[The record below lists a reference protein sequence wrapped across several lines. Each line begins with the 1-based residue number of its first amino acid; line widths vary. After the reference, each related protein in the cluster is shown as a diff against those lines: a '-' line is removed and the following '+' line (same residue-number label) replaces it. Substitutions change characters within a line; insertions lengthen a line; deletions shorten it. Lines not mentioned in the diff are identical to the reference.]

1 MFRVRVELDQEEC
14 LQLFAAITDRLL
26 EEAALSTEDRA
37 ALKRWR
43 STAMRPG
50 SDGMREL
57 STKINADLDR
67 TLQNKAKS
75 AIMRPDWK

>member
-1 MFRVRVELDQEEC
+1 MKVELEAEEC
-14 LQLFAAITDRLL
+14 LQLFAAISDRLL
-26 EEAALSTEDRA
+26 DEASLSTEDRA

-43 STAMRPG
+43 STSMKPG
-50 SDGMREL
+50 SDGMKEL
-57 STKINADLDR
+57 AAKINADLAR

>member
-1 MFRVRVELDQEEC
+1 MKVELEAEEC

-26 EEAALSTEDRA
+26 DEAALSTDDRA

-43 STAMRPG
+43 SGSMKAG
-50 SDGMREL
+50 SDGMKEL
-57 STKINADLDR
+57 SAKLNADLAR

-75 AIMRPDWK
+75 AIVRPDWK

>member
-1 MFRVRVELDQEEC
+1 MRVELEAEEC
-14 LQLFAAITDRLL
+14 LQLFSSITERLL

-43 STAMRPG
+43 SGSMKPG
-50 SDGMREL
+50 SDGMKEL
-57 STKINADLDR
+57 SAKINADLAR

-75 AIMRPDWK
+75 AILRPDWK